1 MYVKNH
7 MLSKEKLVMLQME
20 DSISDALDKIT
31 KGDFLS
37 LPVLNGEKFVG
48 ILMKETIFRHY
59 FEEGYSD
66 KEKYLNEIK
75 VKDLCNTDVKTINEN
90 VFIEKA
96 SYLLNEFRTPF
107 LPVLDDKSNFKGILT
122 HSSIFN
128 AFSEIFGLNK
138 GTRILINVYDI
149 PGQIAKLTETI
160 RKANV
165 NIANFAVVDAK
176 VMDVFKV
183 VVRVDITEVDELIEK
198 IEKAGFKVAEVNN

>member
-7 MLSKEKLVMLQME
+7 MLSKDKLVMLLVE

-37 LPVLNGEKFVG
+37 LPVFNGVEFYG

-59 FEEGYSD
+59 FEEGYTD
-66 KEKYLNEIK
+66 KEKYLKETR

-90 VFIEKA
+90 VFIENA
-96 SYLLNEFRTPF
+96 SYLLNELRTPF
-107 LPVLDDKSNFKGILT
+107 LPVLDDENNFKGILT

-128 AFSEIFGLNK
+128 AFSEIFGLNE
-138 GTRILINVYDI
+138 GTRILINLYDI

-183 VVRVDITEVDELIEK
+183 VVRVDTTEVDELIEK
-198 IEKAGFKVAEVNN
+198 IEKAGFKVAEVKN